1 MISFSNS
8 DISDPILEQFKH
20 WHISEHTNPFFLQLK
35 CKESQFAFL
44 HEHILN
50 LITNRGAR
58 SLSVINWICSDSGL
72 PYIRHVTTSMYHT
85 IQCWFKLGFFWKH
98 ATVFLKGYSCFLII
112 KIESITPSFRND
124 EIRIILHHA
133 MDSSLIFRF
142 YNKNKAKYS

>member
-8 DISDPILEQFKH
+8 DISNSILEQFKH
-20 WHISEHTNPFFLQLK
+20 CHLSEHTNSFFLQLK
-35 CKESQFAFL
+35 RKESEFDFL

-50 LITNRGAR
+50 FITDWGAR
-58 SLSVINWICSDSGL
+58 SLSVINWICSNSGL
-72 PYIRHVTTSMYHT
+72 SYIRHVITSMYHT
-85 IQCWFKLGFFWKH
+85 IEGWFKLGFFWKH
-98 ATVFLKGYSCFLII
+98 ATVTLKGYSCFLIT

-142 YNKNKAKYS
+142 YNKSKAKYY